1 MKKIIN
7 FFDKFKKILPPHYI
21 LKNNIIKTIEDITN
35 ITIEKKDIS
44 IINNIA
50 YFKNTPAIKNEIFIK
65 KTIILNKIKENHKSL
80 LNIL

>member
-1 MKKIIN
+1 M
-7 FFDKFKKILPPHYI
+7 LQ
-21 LKNNIIKTIEDITN
+21 
-35 ITIEKKDIS
+35 KKDIS